1 MTGEN
6 WGVLRHPPMGALCVV
21 PVFAFFWVFWGCK
34 HIKSMYNDGM
44 NKTRINPD
52 KMLYQVQVDRKLLKK
67 AKEKAHAED
76 LKLTQVIRRF
86 LMDYVNNPQGKLFN

>member
-1 MTGEN
+1 MARN

-21 PVFAFFWVFWGCK
+21 PVFAFFWVFYGCTN
-34 HIKSMYNDGM
+34 INYMYNDGM
-44 NKTRINPD
+44 NKTKINPD